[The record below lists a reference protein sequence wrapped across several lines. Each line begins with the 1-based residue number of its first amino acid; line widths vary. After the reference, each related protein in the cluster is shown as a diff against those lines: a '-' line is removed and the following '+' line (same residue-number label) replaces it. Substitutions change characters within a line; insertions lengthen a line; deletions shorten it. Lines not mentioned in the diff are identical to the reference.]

1 MSDANPFN
9 LLAIVGTTRSG
20 STLLDMLLCDTPA
33 VFSGGELRWI
43 WERGYLKDQ
52 SCSCGE
58 PIQRCELWS
67 EVMAEASGSA
77 GQPDRAPHQ
86 VAEWQ
91 RTALRQRHTCRIAR
105 SVATDPDL
113 ADDPTLRDYRRTLLQ
128 LCQTIV
134 TVSGRPWIVHSSKL
148 GSDVAL
154 VGPVPALHTRV
165 IHLTRDPRGVVHS
178 GGRGHATPSLPW
190 FVLLS
195 RGPRQSTLDCL
206 RLNASAEIALRSFDR
221 GRVSRF
227 RYDDFAADPFV
238 ELGRLSTELG
248 VPVNKNQIAD
258 ESVTLAP
265 KSLVGGSPVRF
276 RREVT
281 IRPDDEW
288 VSAMPRSMKLL
299 IGAAT
304 TPLLFKY
311 GYSLSGPP
319 SNAGQ

>member
-1 MSDANPFN
+1 
-9 LLAIVGTTRSG
+9 
-20 STLLDMLLCDTPA
+20 
-33 VFSGGELRWI
+33 
-43 WERGYLKDQ
+43 
-52 SCSCGE
+52 
-58 PIQRCELWS
+58 
-67 EVMAEASGSA
+67 
-77 GQPDRAPHQ
+77 
-86 VAEWQ
+86 
-91 RTALRQRHTCRIAR
+91 
-105 SVATDPDL
+105 
-113 ADDPTLRDYRRTLLQ
+113 
-128 LCQTIV
+128 
-134 TVSGRPWIVHSSKL
+134 
-148 GSDVAL
+148 
-154 VGPVPALHTRV
+154 V

-265 KSLVGGSPVRF
+265 NHLFGGNPVRF
-276 RREVT
+276 RRDVT
-281 IRPDDEW
+281 VRPDDER
-288 VSAMPRSMKLL
+288 VSAIPRSTKLL

-304 TPLLFKY
+304 SPLLLRY
-311 GYSLSGPP
+311 GYALSAPA
-319 SNAGQ
+319 SRARR